1 MDVAIISDTHI
12 PDRERSIP
20 ESFRDRIAAAEHVI
34 HAGDFTSPDVLAD
47 VRDLAS
53 GLTAIHGNMDGG
65 DIELPSVASVTVE
78 DVTFV
83 VTHGTVGSPDAW
95 FDAVADAAREH
106 ALEPRVGVG
115 GHTHRVED
123 EIHEGERVLNPG
135 SVTGA
140 DPAERATML
149 TATVTDG
156 DVDVTE
162 HEA

>member
-1 MDVAIISDTHI
+1 MDVAIVSDTHI
-12 PDRERSIP
+12 PDREQAIP
-20 ESFRDRIAAAEHVI
+20 DSFRERIATADHVI

-53 GLTAIHGNMDGG
+53 GFTAVHGNMDGAS
-65 DIELPSVASVTVE
+65 IELPSVASVSIEEVS
-78 DVTFV
+78 FV
-83 VTHGTVGSPDAW
+83 VTHGTVGSRDAW
-95 FDAVADAAREH
+95 LDTVVETVCEH

-123 EIHEGERVLNPG
+123 DVHDGERVLNPG

-140 DPAERATML
+140 APAERATML
-149 TATVTDG
+149 TATVADRE
-156 DVDVTE
+156 VDVTV